1 MMVTDSARET
11 STKEETPRPSSDG
24 ASFMKQTA
32 NGIILNP
39 QPHDNP
45 NDPLN
50 WPIWRRDVALLIV
63 SIYALLSGGMTP
75 ILAPVMSTLEHEFNK
90 PLHSLTY
97 LVGVLM
103 VSMGVGSALLAP
115 IAVKYGKRL
124 VYLIALLIFLGGLIW
139 GANADSYGSL
149 MGARVISGIGAS
161 PAESLP
167 STTIA
172 EIYFAHERAYR
183 LGIYTLLLLGGKNL
197 SPLASAFTANR
208 LGWHWIFW
216 VSAIICAGAFAGTL
230 LFVHET
236 WWDRAPTPDKR
247 SVEES
252 EAAAQVRRRLHMP
265 PYESGVHRSRSDT
278 QPELH
283 HAGPDTQPELVEVYL
298 GDERAQGNSAIGELS
313 VDCKSIDSGSNIN
326 TATTNDTTND
336 ATNANVENTNEADQ
350 QIPESSPADARNDG
364 DAPRVPF
371 FRNLGIYSGAKT
383 NDPLW
388 AIFVRPFVLYTYI
401 PILFSTLIYST
412 SVVWLSVIAETI
424 NTIFGAAPYHFKSTS
439 IGLLYIATFIG
450 GVLGSVVA
458 GKGSDIIVRVMCRH
472 NKGVYEP
479 EFRLVMILPVMFT
492 SAIGLMGFGWSS
504 FKEDLWIV
512 PAVFLGI
519 LGFGVSLASTVSITY
534 TVDCYRKV
542 APEALVSLNIFKNV
556 LGLVF
561 SIFVPYFFESSGAK
575 TSYVVYGCVEIGL
588 CLLVFPLYRYGK
600 VIRNFHDR
608 HDIIQH
614 FFRG

>member
-1 MMVTDSARET
+1 MVSDSAKEN
-11 STKEETPRPSSDG
+11 STAEATPRASSDG
-24 ASFMKQTA
+24 RSLMKQTA

-75 ILAPVMSTLEHEFNK
+75 ILAPVMSTLEKEFNK
-90 PLHSLTY
+90 PFHSLTY

-103 VSMGVGSALLAP
+103 VSMGVGSALFAP

-139 GANADSYGSL
+139 GANANSYGSL

-216 VSAIICAGAFAGTL
+216 VSSIICAAAFAGTL

-252 EAAAQVRRRLHMP
+252 EAAALARRKLHLP
-265 PYESGVHRSRSDT
+265 PYAVRGSRSSNH
-278 QPELH
+278 E
-283 HAGPDTQPELVEVYL
+283 AGFMEVHL
-298 GDERAQGNSAIGELS
+298 GDDVDGQDTSAIGGLS
-313 VDCKSIDSGSNIN
+313 VDSKSIDG
-326 TATTNDTTND
+326 D
-336 ATNANVENTNEADQ
+336 TNENNSSNVADHHKDG
-350 QIPESSPADARNDG
+350 SSNHDHSGNVIR
-364 DAPRVPF
+364 RVPF
-371 FRNLGIYSGAKT
+371 FKNLTVYSGTKT
-383 NDPLW
+383 KDPLW
-388 AIFVRPFVLYTYI
+388 AIFIRPFVLYTYI
-401 PILFSTLIYST
+401 PVLFSTLIYST

-424 NTIFGAAPYHFKSTS
+424 NTIFGQAPYHFKSTS

-472 NKGVYEP
+472 NNGVYEP
-479 EFRLVMILPVMFT
+479 EFRLVMIIPVMIT
-492 SAIGLMGFGWSS
+492 SAIGLMGFGWST
-504 FKEDLWIV
+504 FEEDLWIV
-512 PAVFLGI
+512 PAVFLAI
-519 LGFGVSLASTVSITY
+519 LGFGTSLASTVSITY

-542 APEALVSLNIFKNV
+542 APEALVTLNICKNV

-561 SIFVPYFFESSGAK
+561 SIFVPFFYDSSGAK
-575 TSYVVYGCVEIGL
+575 TSYVVYGCIEIGL
-588 CLLVFPLYRYGK
+588 CLFVIPLYRYGK
-600 VIRNFHDR
+600 VVRNFHDR
-608 HDIIQH
+608 HDIIQY
-614 FFRG
+614 FFRD